1 VRDRR
6 ALGVDRRP
14 STLSFAV
21 GVTIHPTAQVSP
33 RAALAEGVSVGPL
46 CVVGDDVEL
55 GAGTR
60 LVASCVVLGPA
71 RLGEHN
77 SVFPYAVL
85 GADPQ
90 DRSYA
95 GEATTL
101 EIGSDNVFREHVTVH
116 RGTTKD
122 QGTTRIG
129 SRCLFMAGAHVAHD
143 VVIGDGVTLA
153 NGTLLGGHVRVES
166 FVTTGGRAA
175 VAPFVRLGESSFV
188 AAGAMVESDIPP
200 FVIAAGDRATVR
212 ALNRVGLRRRE
223 VPPDS
228 QRALSRAF
236 RIIFRSDA
244 PRSESLR
251 AAREELAADPYVAR
265 LLDFLT
271 SAPSAVR
278 RCAK

>member
-1 VRDRR
+1 
-6 ALGVDRRP
+6 
-14 STLSFAV
+14 V
-21 GVTIHPTAQVSP
+21 GVTIHPTAEVSP
-33 RAALAEGVSVGPL
+33 LAVLGEGVSVGPL
-46 CVVGDDVEL
+46 CVVGDHVEF

-60 LVASCVVLGPA
+60 LIASCVVLGPA
-71 RLGEHN
+71 RLGEDN
-77 SVFPYAVL
+77 VIFPYAVL

-101 EIGSDNVFREHVTVH
+101 EIGSHNVFREHVTVH

-122 QGTTRIG
+122 LGTTRIG
-129 SRCLFMAGAHVAHD
+129 SRCLFMVGAHVAHD

-175 VAPFVRLGESSFV
+175 VAPFVRLGEGSFV
-188 AAGAMVESDIPP
+188 AAGAMVESDVPP
-200 FVIAAGDRATVR
+200 FVISAGDRATVR

-223 VPPDS
+223 VPEAS

-236 RIIFRSDA
+236 RIIFRSGM

-251 AAREELAADPYVAR
+251 AAREELAADSYVTR
-265 LLDFLT
+265 LVDFLAAAEA
-271 SAPSAVR
+271 APAAVR
-278 RCAK
+278 RCATTNTTASE